1 MPVTKLD
8 IQNWPELAELR
19 LADSQFGTPSRVD
32 LLLGAEVYAQ
42 IVKNGVTRNLPGELM
57 AQNTELGWIL
67 SGRVQPDDKSHNNVI
82 SLHIQNSVNDLIRS
96 FWEIENGEA
105 ITIMSEEDKRCEQ
118 FYESTT
124 RRDETGRYIVRLPF
138 RDEDPQC
145 QYGALRDI
153 ALRRFNLL
161 EKRLNKNPLLKEKY
175 TKAMGDYIDQG
186 HMTPIFDPKVLAQ
199 ENCVYLPHHAVLRE
213 DKTTSKIRVVF
224 DASCKGNNGRSLN
237 DDLLIGPR
245 LQPELR
251 HILMRWRAHPICFVA
266 DIIQMYRQIRVNE
279 EDADKYQRLLW
290 RSNEEEEIKEFV
302 MSRVTFG
309 VSPSPYLAVK
319 TIQQLAKDEGK
330 GHELAVC
337 RVFNDF
343 YMDDYLSGCEDEFE
357 AIEIYDQVTKL
368 LAKGGFML
376 QKWASNST
384 KLMEVVEN
392 GRRDKK
398 FDIKTDSI
406 VKILGLCWDVTLDAF
421 KYKVNL
427 PVAKQPITKRSVHR
441 TLPVSLI
448 LLVGLLLL

>member
-1 MPVTKLD
+1 MLR
-8 IQNWPELAELR
+8 IQ
-19 LADSQFGTPSRVD
+19 
-32 LLLGAEVYAQ
+32 
-42 IVKNGVTRNLPGELM
+42 I
-57 AQNTELGWIL
+57 
-67 SGRVQPDDKSHNNVI
+67 
-82 SLHIQNSVNDLIRS
+82 
-96 FWEIENGEA
+96 
-105 ITIMSEEDKRCEQ
+105 
-118 FYESTT
+118 
-124 RRDETGRYIVRLPF
+124 
-138 RDEDPQC
+138 
-145 QYGALRDI
+145 
-153 ALRRFNLL
+153 
-161 EKRLNKNPLLKEKY
+161 
-175 TKAMGDYIDQG
+175 
-186 HMTPIFDPKVLAQ
+186 
-199 ENCVYLPHHAVLRE
+199 
-213 DKTTSKIRVVF
+213 
-224 DASCKGNNGRSLN
+224 
-237 DDLLIGPR
+237 
-245 LQPELR
+245 
-251 HILMRWRAHPICFVA
+251 
-266 DIIQMYRQIRVNE
+266 YRQIRVNE

-427 PVAKQPITKRSVHR
+427 PVAKQPITKRSVLSDIAR
-441 TLPVSLI
+441 FFDPLGWTAPVIIRAKIFMQRLWIAGVSWDQQI
-448 LLVGLLLL
+448 KNNLLKE